1 MRRTPDTAA
10 DQDAADQDA
19 ADHFT
24 AGDFS
29 AWITGMQAALRGEH
43 DSDVPCGTCTG
54 CCTSSQFVHIAP
66 DETDTLAHIPSALL
80 FPAPRM
86 PRGNVLLGYDE
97 RGHCPMLVDDACS
110 IYAHRPRA
118 CRTYDCRVFAAAG
131 VELDEGEKVHIAQRA
146 SRWQFSHPTADDAM
160 LHDAVRAA
168 AAFLREHRTEGEGR
182 VLATTATALAVSAV
196 KVHGAFV
203 RHDIET
209 DQLIAVEPDA
219 AGVQAALTA
228 AQIDNG

>member
-1 MRRTPDTAA
+1 MPRTPDTAA
-10 DQDAADQDA
+10 DQNA
-19 ADHFT
+19 ADHFA

-29 AWITGMQAALRGEH
+29 AWIIGMQAALRGEH

-66 DETDTLAHIPSALL
+66 DETDTLAYIPSALL

-97 RGHCPMLVDDACS
+97 RGHCPMLVDDTCS
-110 IYAHRPRA
+110 IYAHRPRT

-131 VELDEGEKVHIAQRA
+131 VELDEGVKVHIAQRA
-146 SRWQFSHPTADDAM
+146 SRWQFSHPTADDEVR
-160 LHDAVRAA
+160 HDAVRAA
-168 AAFLREHRTEGEGR
+168 AVYLRDRRTEGEGR
-182 VLATTATALAVSAV
+182 VLATAATALAVSAV

-209 DQLIAVEPDA
+209 DQLIAVDPDA
-219 AGVQAALTA
+219 ASVQAALTA
-228 AQIDNG
+228 AQLDKG